1 MEDYI
6 LGSEKVVNTNEVYP
20 NDWNPKD
27 SIDENKENKEM
38 YEEIKEELRKKGQ
51 FEAITVRERD
61 NGEGGKYQ
69 ILDGFHRWMGTNEL
83 GRPKIKINNLG
94 KIDDLLAKAITVIKE
109 KKKVPVSE
117 LKLAELVEQM
127 SSEGVGNEII
137 ADLLGMKE
145 EKIEE
150 YVKLNNFDWEDYKT
164 EISNDEKNEVMVSE
178 DTDLRIATIKIK
190 LTKDGFLKIK
200 DKIENE
206 GKDEFIESILSL

>member
-1 MEDYI
+1 
-6 LGSEKVVNTNEVYP
+6 
-20 NDWNPKD
+20 
-27 SIDENKENKEM
+27 
-38 YEEIKEELRKKGQ
+38 
-51 FEAITVRERD
+51 
-61 NGEGGKYQ
+61 
-69 ILDGFHRWMGTNEL
+69 
-83 GRPKIKINNLG
+83 
-94 KIDDLLAKAITVIKE
+94 
-109 KKKVPVSE
+109 
-117 LKLAELVEQM
+117 M

-164 EISNDEKNEVMVSE
+164 EISNDEKNEVIVSE